1 MTLVSPYTETWEALH
16 EVFEIVARRRSDPI
30 ILSSLPYRPE
40 GEHRHTRFPLVL
52 VPPGRV
58 IAVAVG
64 LRAALPDT
72 PLLLVAA
79 ADSVT
84 LGTNHL
90 IHAARRNI
98 GMTLLLL
105 RSDLL
110 RTGDAPIDRAEWT
123 STGYQVE
130 MERAGTPLEWATA
143 LQACLVGR
151 GSLRNLPELAELV
164 VEAVATPGFSVLG
177 VTGDPA
183 LPTGVM
189 SRHADW
195 PEYFTAY
202 RAWADGVAAFSA
214 PSSPPGPVVTPPAGA
229 PDRFGVRIV
238 GVGGQGVK
246 LAGTILSEAAGL
258 GEGLWATQFGQYGSA
273 TRGGPSQVDVVI
285 GSEPIS
291 YPVADDPDVLVV
303 LSAGPTSAR
312 LDEAGTGGGLVA
324 DEGTAG
330 GTTEPQPGGPMIVP
344 ITRLAR
350 EHTGSPISAGVTS
363 LGCVAALCDAV
374 SMDSLRS
381 AAGARLPGRRIAA
394 NLAAMEAAYELT
406 ANLAEGAEGSGRT
419 GRDEREDEEVDQ

>member
-1 MTLVSPYTETWEALH
+1 VKAATPYADTPYADTWEALH
-16 EVFEIVARRRSDPI
+16 EVFEVVSRRRSDPI

-52 VPPGRV
+52 APPGRV

-98 GMTLLLL
+98 GMTLLLV

-110 RTGDAPIDRAEWT
+110 QAGDAPIDRAEWT

-151 GSLRNLPELAELV
+151 GSLRNLPDLADLV
-164 VEAVATPGFSVLG
+164 VEAVAAPGFSVLG

-183 LPTGVM
+183 LHTGVM
-189 SRHADW
+189 SRQADW
-195 PEYFTAY
+195 PEYFSAY
-202 RAWADGVAAFSA
+202 RAWSDGVVAFPA
-214 PSSPPGPVVTPPAGA
+214 PSPPPGPVVPPRAGA
-229 PDRFGVRIV
+229 PDRFEVRIV

-291 YPVADDPDVLVV
+291 YPVADEPDVLVV
-303 LSAGPTSAR
+303 LSGSPTTAQLDRAR
-312 LDEAGTGGGLVA
+312 TGGRLVV
-324 DEGTAG
+324 DEGTL
-330 GTTEPQPGGPMIVP
+330 EPQPGGSMIVP
-344 ITRLAR
+344 ITDLAR
-350 EHTGSPISAGVTS
+350 EHTGTPISAGVTS

-374 SMDSLRS
+374 SMDSLR
-381 AAGARLPGRRIAA
+381 AAARVRLPVRRIAA
-394 NLAAMEAAYELT
+394 NLAAMEAAYEHTIDLIGRK
-406 ANLAEGAEGSGRT
+406 AE
-419 GRDEREDEEVDQ
+419 Q